1 MSDVES
7 FSSTVKNSLES
18 IFKPGIELCLIFGVL
33 VFLADVVIPSRL
45 IISLL
50 YIPVVG
56 MACRLS
62 SRKAAFMLITTASV
76 LTLLGLVLSA
86 SGNDMLADFFNRL
99 FVIVAMWAIGLFA
112 FWGRREDARGTVGWK
127 ARKGPSQSSLGS
139 HHKHNDQS
147 EFPSNEHT
155 LTVLNQTL
163 LEKNQE
169 LEMLI
174 NVVSHDLRSPLVNI
188 QGFSKE
194 LSSACE
200 RLGSQ
205 LELEGRREGDKGE
218 IYEIVE
224 QDIPESLQYIKA
236 AAGKMDAVLSGILR
250 FTRVGRMTLKVEPL
264 DINAMVSVIA
274 TAMEFQMKQ
283 KSVSLQIHDLPQCV
297 GDETLVSQVF
307 FNLLENAH
315 KYLDAS
321 RPGIITVFGSVENDT
336 VVYAVQDNGIGIL
349 PEHQGKIFEMFHR
362 LNPKC
367 ESGEGLGLTIVKR
380 IVERHQGEMWLESQA
395 GVGTTFFVSF
405 SQSVDMNKKEWQ

>member
-1 MSDVES
+1 MSDGES
-7 FSSTVKNSLES
+7 FSLTVKNRLEN
-18 IFKPGIELCLIFGVL
+18 IFKPGIVLCVVLGVL
-33 VFLADVVIPSRL
+33 VFLADVFISRGL

-56 MACRLS
+56 LACRVA
-62 SRKAAFMLITTASV
+62 SRQTAFMLITMASV
-76 LTLLGLVLSA
+76 LTLLGLLLSA
-86 SGNDMLADFFNRL
+86 SGNDMVADFLNRL

-112 FWGRREDARGTVGWK
+112 FWGGRDDPRGTVGWK
-127 ARKGPSQSSLGS
+127 VRKTPSSSSMGS
-139 HHKHNDQS
+139 HDKRKDQN
-147 EFPSNEHT
+147 EFQSNEPT
-155 LTVLNQTL
+155 LTGLNQTL

-169 LEMLI
+169 LEMLV

-200 RLGSQ
+200 RLAS
-205 LELEGRREGDKGE
+205 ELEQGGGREGDQGP
-218 IYEIVE
+218 ISEIVE
-224 QDIPESLQYIKA
+224 QDIPESLQYIKT

-250 FTRVGRMTLKVEPL
+250 FTRVGRMTLNVEPL
-264 DINAMVSVIA
+264 DINGMVSVIA
-274 TAMEFQMKQ
+274 AAMEFQMKQ

-321 RPGIITVFGSVENDT
+321 RPGMITISGSLENEK
-336 VVYAVQDNGIGIL
+336 VVYAVKDNGIGIL

-362 LNPKC
+362 LNPKW
-367 ESGEGLGLTIVKR
+367 EAGEGLGLTIVKR
-380 IVERHQGEMWLESQA
+380 IVERHQGEIWLESQA

-405 SQSVDMNKKEWQ
+405 SQSVETKEERH

>member
-7 FSSTVKNSLES
+7 FSSTVKSSLGS
-18 IFKPGIELCLIFGVL
+18 LFKPSIQLCSVLGVG
-33 VFLADVVIPSRL
+33 VFLADVLIPSGMM
-45 IISLL
+45 ISLL

-56 MACRLS
+56 MACRVA
-62 SRKAAFMLITTASV
+62 SRATAFMLIAMASV
-76 LTLLGLVLSA
+76 LTLVGLGLSA
-86 SGNDMLADFFNRL
+86 SANDSVADLLNRL
-99 FVIVAMWAIGLFA
+99 CVIVAMWTIGLVT
-112 FWGRREDARGTVGWK
+112 FWGGRDEARGTVG
-127 ARKGPSQSSLGS
+127 RKVKKGTSSSSMDRDDTPTNQNGYQT
-139 HHKHNDQS
+139 H
-147 EFPSNEHT
+147 EHT
-155 LTVLNQTL
+155 LTGLNQTL

-169 LEMLI
+169 LEMLV

-200 RLGSQ
+200 RLAS
-205 LELEGRREGDKGE
+205 ELAREGGPEGDQRQ

-264 DINAMVSVIA
+264 DINGMVSVIA
-274 TAMEFQMKQ
+274 AAMEFQMKQ
-283 KSVSLQIHDLPQCV
+283 KSVSLQIHDLPQCI

-321 RPGIITVFGSVENDT
+321 RQGMITVSGSIENDK
-336 VVYAVQDNGIGIL
+336 VVYAVKDNGIGIL
-349 PEHQGKIFEMFHR
+349 PEHQGKIFEIFHR
-362 LNPKC
+362 LNPKW
-367 ESGEGLGLTIVKR
+367 ETGEGLGLTIVKR
-380 IVERHQGEMWLESQA
+380 IVERHQGEIWLESQS

-405 SQSVDMNKKEWQ
+405 SQSVETKQERP